1 MSKLR
6 LECKPFHAL
15 NVNELYD
22 IMVLRQEVFVV
33 EQNCVFLDADG
44 KDKNALHCL
53 AFNENNQLL
62 AYTRIFNKDVY
73 YQNYSSVGRVV
84 SSPLERGQN
93 FGRIIFQYSLDQI
106 EIHFEKTDVKIG
118 AQSYLEKFYGS
129 FGFQSIGEDYIE
141 DGIPHK
147 IMVKN
152 NEDL

>member
-6 LECKPFHAL
+6 LECKPFHSL
-15 NVNELYD
+15 NVDELYK

-44 KDKNALHCL
+44 KDIFALHCL
-53 AFNENNQLL
+53 ALDEENLL
-62 AYTRIFNKDVY
+62 MAYTRIFNKDVY
-73 YQNYSSVGRVV
+73 YQNYSSIGRVV
-84 SSPLERGQN
+84 STPKGRNQN
-93 FGRIIFQYSLDQI
+93 FGRLIFQYSLDQI
-106 EIHFEKTDVKIG
+106 EINFGKMDVKIG
-118 AQSYLEKFYGS
+118 AQSYLEKFYES

-152 NEDL
+152 NSNL